1 MLYVVRHGQTDWNLK
16 NKIQGQVDISLN
28 ENGIKEAYVLK
39 DLLDDVTFYKIFS
52 SPLLRARRTAE
63 IISSSRIPISID
75 YRIIERD
82 FGEFEGLT
90 KDDFDSSSFW
100 NYSYDSNYEKA
111 ENLKHLLD
119 RVYSFLDEYKQIYEK
134 NNVLLVTHAGIIPA
148 ICCYFKGIPEDN
160 NLFTYHFKTG
170 EIIKF

>member
-16 NKIQGQVDISLN
+16 NKIQGHLDIPLN
-28 ENGIKEAYVLK
+28 ENGIKEAYILK
-39 DLLDDVTFYKIFS
+39 DLLDDVNFYKIFC
-52 SPLLRARRTAE
+52 SPLLRAKNTAK
-63 IISSSRIPISID
+63 IIGNFSIPISID
-75 YRIIERD
+75 YRLIERD

-90 KDDFDSSSFW
+90 KDDFDSASFW
-100 NYSYDSNYEKA
+100 NYSINSNYEKA

-119 RVYSFLDEYKQIYEK
+119 RVYSFLDEYKEIYKK
-134 NNVLLVTHAGIIPA
+134 NNVLLVTHAGVIPA
-148 ICCYFKGIPEDN
+148 ICCYFNGIPENN